1 MWKQHVQE
9 VYESLEE
16 LESYDNT
23 CGIAE
28 RLGYSDAESLW
39 EDNPVIQGSTD
50 PKDFK
55 VVDELTRSQLRR
67 QDFVDNQIHWLL
79 THLAEDINGEHMWA
93 IEDIAKVREVCQEI
107 IFQNGY
113 GSRNPLKNNERD
125 FPNREDFDME
135 FYPYLIEDEIDG
147 DHTTCVCCCDVI
159 TWEQY
164 GKNMGLCE
172 ECKENER

>member
-1 MWKQHVQE
+1 MWKQRVQE

-16 LESYDNT
+16 LESYNNA

-39 EDNPVIQGSTD
+39 EDNPLIQGSTD

-55 VVDELTRSQLRR
+55 VVGELTRNQLRR
-67 QDFVDNQIHWLL
+67 QDFVDNEIHWLL
-79 THLAEDINGEHMWA
+79 THLAEDINGQHSWN
-93 IEDIAKVREVCQEI
+93 IEDVAKVRDVCLEI
-107 IFQNGY
+107 LYDNGY
-113 GSRNPLKNNERD
+113 NTKRNNGETDFRD
-125 FPNREDFDME
+125 RDEFEME
-135 FYPYLIEDEIDG
+135 FYPFLEEDEIDG
-147 DHTTCVCCCDVI
+147 DHTTCVYCGDVI